1 MLLIMQKK
9 TNQPKETMTIKSIAE
24 ETNKINIVPT
34 YENLFITYLRL
45 YSRMNE
51 GGKKQI
57 EIEFSKYAEKLKA
70 YDKVLLDN
78 LNKK

>member
-9 TNQPKETMTIKSIAE
+9 TNKPKETMTIKSISE

-51 GGKKQI
+51 SGKKQI

-70 YDKVLLDN
+70 YDKVLLNN

>member
-1 MLLIMQKK
+1 MLLIMQIK
-9 TNQPKETMTIKSIAE
+9 TNQSKETMKIKSIAE

>member
-1 MLLIMQKK
+1 
-9 TNQPKETMTIKSIAE
+9 
-24 ETNKINIVPT
+24 
-34 YENLFITYLRL
+34 
-45 YSRMNE
+45 MNE

>member
-1 MLLIMQKK
+1 MQLK

-45 YSRMNE
+45 Y
-51 GGKKQI
+51 
-57 EIEFSKYAEKLKA
+57 
-70 YDKVLLDN
+70 
-78 LNKK
+78 